1 MAHYAYIYF
10 QNVSRPLNAD
20 DSTNRVEIIVPTGA
34 CGNITGINITEINLA
49 KSYIHL
55 IIRILNK

>member
-10 QNVSRPLNAD
+10 QNVSRLLNAD
-20 DSTNRVEIIVPTGA
+20 DSMNRVEIIVPTGA

-49 KSYIHL
+49 KSFF
-55 IIRILNK
+55 